1 MKQKIRLTESDLLR
15 IVNETVKKALKED
28 VNSQEQRVN
37 DAIDALVGIRE
48 TVSRAGWC
56 LEYLRENPQIGKLIR
71 NISRDIAALYGFSR
85 YGEEYRLNAER
96 WQHESD

>member
-48 TVSRAGWC
+48 TVNRASWC

-71 NISRDIAALYGFSR
+71 NISRDIVALYGFSR
-85 YGEEYRLNAER
+85 YGEQDRLNAER